1 MLCRRRRRPFRRG
14 GGASSPCSVIV
25 VAAATTT
32 TIPVVTYLSL
42 QSFVGI
48 TTSRTRTNST
58 MDMHAEFRTFCC
70 CFTATESSTSAWHN
84 THHAPSQP
92 RSVAGGFPTQAH
104 PSCRGCCLLSVT
116 RRKAVAVRQQT
127 LPATDQK
134 WAVCSVRLGLSLGA
148 KLIPGIHLLNGY
160 LRGYVHKRYIH
171 IWYLVYTREDGR
183 RETTFTGVEYKVK
196 GRGLRPPRGT
206 PNIYY

>member
-48 TTSRTRTNST
+48 TSRTRTNST

-84 THHAPSQP
+84 THHAPSQT

-148 KLIPGIHLLNGY
+148 KLIPGTWYSSIKRILTR
-160 LRGYVHKRYIH
+160 LRTQKVHT
-171 IWYLVYTREDGR
+171 YLVPGIYEGG
-183 RETTFTGVEYKVK
+183 RETGDYIYRSGVQSQ
-196 GRGLRPPRGT
+196 G
-206 PNIYY
+206 